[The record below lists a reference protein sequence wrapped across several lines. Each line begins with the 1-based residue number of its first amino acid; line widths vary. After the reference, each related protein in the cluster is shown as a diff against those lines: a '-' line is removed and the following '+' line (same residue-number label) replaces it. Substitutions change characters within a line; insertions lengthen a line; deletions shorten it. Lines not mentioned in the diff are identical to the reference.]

1 MEYNGLE
8 VAMNVKAAD
17 IFTMEW
23 AGTVFP
29 PERTDDF
36 FEALF
41 GGAEEGAYM
50 ISLRFLAEQGNS
62 YTFAFDLTQRPGKCL
77 ACNLTYGLPQV
88 FSRHPVLNVK
98 GVAEAVA
105 AALGKEPSGATWEL
119 GATREESPAHHYIPF
134 IVTVS

>member
-1 MEYNGLE
+1 
-8 VAMNVKAAD
+8 MNVKAAD
-17 IFTMEW
+17 IFTTEW
-23 AGTVFP
+23 AGMVFS

-41 GGAEEGAYM
+41 GGAEEGAYT

-77 ACNLTYGLPQV
+77 SCNLTYGLPQV

-105 AALGKEPSGATWEL
+105 VALGKDPAGVAWKLE
-119 GATREESPAHHYIPF
+119 ATREESSARHSIPF
-134 IVTVS
+134 IVTVN